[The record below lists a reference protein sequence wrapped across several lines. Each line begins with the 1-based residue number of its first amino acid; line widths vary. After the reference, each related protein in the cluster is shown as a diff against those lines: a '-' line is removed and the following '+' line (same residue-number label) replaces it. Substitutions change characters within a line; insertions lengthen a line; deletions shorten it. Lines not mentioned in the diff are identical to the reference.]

1 MDDTATTSETEPP
14 RLSHAQIRT
23 IMLSVTL
30 ALLLG
35 SLGQTIVATALPAMP
50 ASGCG
55 A

>member
-35 SLGQTIVATALPAMP
+35 SLVATALPAMP